1 MALAMVE
8 ARRCC
13 RFHFGVESLD
23 ERGVHR
29 AAVPTQAAALDEL
42 VQRIGP
48 GGIDHRQ
55 PRDAVDQ
62 AQLVQLVE
70 GLAEGA
76 GVAQVAAGDDDPV
89 GHFPAQAFQHPV
101 HDRLLP
107 FQAEGI
113 DAVDQVD
120 AQLLAD
126 FLHAGHGV
134 VEVAA
139 DLHRQAP

>member
-1 MALAMVE
+1 MQIDRPVDLDGAGDGRGPALLGVHLAVE
-8 ARRCC
+8 LARCRCC
-13 RFHFGVESLD
+13 RA
-23 ERGVHR
+23 
-29 AAVPTQAAALDEL
+29 AAVPPQAALLDQFVER
-42 VQRIGP
+42 VGP
-48 GGIDHRQ
+48 GGVDHRQ
-55 PRDAVDQ
+55 PRHAVDQ

-89 GHFPAQAFQHPV
+89 GHFPAEALQHPV

-120 AQLLAD
+120 SQLL
-126 FLHAGHGV
+126 G
-134 VEVAA
+134 
-139 DLHRQAP
+139 